1 MFSVTVLAMVLGLH
15 GGEPTREVKFQGA
28 LVAQADLPGTPPPTP
43 PPAVGLPMERA
54 AVVDPVAVQKQ
65 IDGLLAQRAG
75 LTAPSVLLAIGGA
88 LLTAS
93 FTLVV
98 VVGIAAPG
106 LSVLIAAVF
115 AVLGGL
121 VALVPIIIGAVMMNS
136 RVQSRHST
144 DAKVKLLRQ
153 SLPAAPVGLAAPVA
167 GAVLATF

>member
-1 MFSVTVLAMVLGLH
+1 MFSVTLVAMVLGLH
-15 GGEPTREVKFQGA
+15 GGEPAREVKFQGT

-43 PPAVGLPMERA
+43 PPAVGLPLEHP
-54 AVVDPVAVQKQ
+54 VVDAVAVQKQ
-65 IDGLLAQRAG
+65 IDSLLASRAG
-75 LTAPSVLLAIGGA
+75 FTTPTVLLAIGGG

-93 FTLVV
+93 FTLVIV
-98 VVGIAAPG
+98 VAIAAPG

-153 SLPAAPVGLAAPVA
+153 SLQPAPVGMVAPVE
-167 GAVLATF
+167 GVLLATF